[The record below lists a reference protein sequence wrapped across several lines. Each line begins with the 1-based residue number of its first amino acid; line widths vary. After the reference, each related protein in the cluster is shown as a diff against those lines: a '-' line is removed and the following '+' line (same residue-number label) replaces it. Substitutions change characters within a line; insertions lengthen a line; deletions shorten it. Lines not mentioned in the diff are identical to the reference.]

1 MPSPWHDAAGELFAD
16 NPQLAVEILR
26 DLMGLDIAPG
36 LPARLGPTVFNTRP
50 SHDLI
55 ADKVVIAGSTWD
67 PAHVIVVENQQERIE
82 GKRRKFPKYAAS
94 AWLQYDCPA
103 DVLVLCPDTETA
115 AWYADPVHTGMGGS
129 LFQPRVL
136 FPERV
141 PAIIDSAQVAKDPS
155 MAVLSVAYHGADEAV
170 ADSFITGVGALG
182 DIRTPQYYEYGFS
195 MSAEGVRE
203 ILRRL
208 MASTH
213 WPVYSPFAK
222 EHYGKGEEAG
232 RVEEGRT
239 NVLMVLEERGLEL
252 TNSQWKRITDCTD
265 LEQLRTWS
273 KAAITANSADD
284 LFA

>member
-1 MPSPWHDAAGELFAD
+1 M
-16 NPQLAVEILR
+16 
-26 DLMGLDIAPG
+26 
-36 LPARLGPTVFNTRP
+36 
-50 SHDLI
+50 
-55 ADKVVIAGSTWD
+55 
-67 PAHVIVVENQQERIE
+67 
-82 GKRRKFPKYAAS
+82 
-94 AWLQYDCPA
+94 
-103 DVLVLCPDTETA
+103 LCPDTETA

-129 LFQPRVL
+129 LFRPRVL

-141 PAIIDSAQVAKDPS
+141 PAITDPAQVANDPS
-155 MAVLSVAYHGADEAV
+155 MGVLSVAYHGADDAV
-170 ADSFITGVGALG
+170 ADAFITGVGALG

-232 RVEEGRT
+232 RIEDRREV
-239 NVLMVLEERGLEL
+239 VLETLKERGVEL

-265 LEQLRTWS
+265 LEQLRAWS
-273 KAAITANSADD
+273 KAAITAISADE
-284 LFA
+284 LFT